1 MLLGAI
7 AAVSLVQPLGWE
19 STVLI
24 VCAVGGALL
33 FVTALSEGRNPRMI
47 QTHGGCQESA

>member
-1 MLLGAI
+1 MSASRDTLGMLLGAI

-24 VCAVGGALL
+24 VCAPGATLL
-33 FVTALSEGRNPRMI
+33 FVTAVSEGDSPD
-47 QTHGGCQESA
+47 